1 MYGLNLSTY
10 DIRYVRDNLL
20 PISNNIYNLGSS
32 TYRFANAHINDAVT
46 LYNTNA
52 KIQQGTSDGA
62 DNGCIALCGGGGNTV
77 SRGALVY
84 PCGNEYSG
92 SNGVLFLYSGNAS
105 SAYVEIAATSATS
118 PTIRFTLTSTELWRI
133 SGTSLIGYA
142 GVSILKSANSSY
154 LELAGGTSG
163 SSSNS
168 SSVVCYGN
176 THASF
181 AGVLILGSGNSAGAY
196 LRFNAANST
205 GTHRFDINGV
215 EQWRMSSSDLI
226 GYESSSNLN
235 QITRVNNL
243 GRLILCGGTDSNT
256 ANGSSISL
264 SGVTYGGTLTLNA
277 GNVSTGNIFYNAL
290 HASATHRFSIAGS
303 EKVRVSGSGIIFY
316 NGTSMGVY
324 RENDSGASFLAGGS
338 AIAVANGAYMIA
350 YGNSHASLAG
360 RMYLYSGTA
369 SGLMIFQMG
378 LSTGSFAFKDDAGTN
393 LTSFS
398 KAQCYLNVATGGDFS
413 FRINNSQIMVLDA
426 GGLTLPSL
434 ADGSATNSK
443 LYYSTTQNKPCYK
456 DSSGVV
462 NTLY

>member
-32 TYRFANAHINDAVT
+32 TYRFANAHINNTIT
-46 LYNTNA
+46 LYNLNA
-52 KIQQGTSDGA
+52 KITQGTSDGA
-62 DNGCIALCGGGGNTV
+62 DNGGIGISGGGDNLV
-77 SRGALVY
+77 SRGALVFL
-84 PCGNEYSG
+84 CGNEYSG
-92 SNGVLFLYSGNAS
+92 ANGALFLYSGNAS
-105 SAYVEIAATSATS
+105 SAYVEIAATSATL
-118 PTIRFTLTSTELWRI
+118 PTIRFKLTST
-133 SGTSLIGYA
+133 
-142 GVSILKSANSSY
+142 
-154 LELAGGTSG
+154 
-163 SSSNS
+163 
-168 SSVVCYGN
+168 
-176 THASF
+176 
-181 AGVLILGSGNSAGAY
+181 
-196 LRFNAANST
+196 
-205 GTHRFDINGV
+205 

-264 SGVTYGGTLTLNA
+264 SGITYGGTLSLNA

-290 HASATHRFSIAGS
+290 HASATHRFSIASS
-303 EKVRVSGSGIIFY
+303 EKLRVSGAGIIFY
-316 NGTSMGVY
+316 NGTLMGAY
-324 RENDSGASFLAGGS
+324 RENDTGGSFLAGGS

-369 SGLMIFQMG
+369 SGLMFFEMG
-378 LSTGSFAFKDDAGTN
+378 LSTGAFRFRNSSAVTLLDISNA
-393 LTSFS
+393 SIQS
-398 KAQCYLNVATGGDFS
+398 NVPSGGDISLRVNSVDLFS
-413 FRINNSQIMVLDA
+413 VSEN
-426 GGLTLPSL
+426 GLKLPNL
-434 ADGSATNSK
+434 ADTTAANSRF
-443 LYYSTTQNKPCYK
+443 YYSTTQNKPCYK